1 MTAGHQEYLKQI
13 NLQKLETVDL
23 LWLVEQFP
31 GISYYIIEALA
42 IGNVADLQSTDAMPG
57 A

>member
-31 GISYYIIEALA
+31 SISYYIIEALA